1 MKYFFER
8 YGQLIYD
15 FLILN
20 IVMIKDWIWLQLDN
34 PLILFFSI
42 IFISYIWEDGAL
54 FLAAGLYLQDELS
67 FSTAYLSIFIGLMSG
82 DYCVYLL
89 GRTAKH
95 HRSLYRYISSKP
107 YWQKI
112 QSLCSTKSYQTIF
125 IARCLPGFRT
135 ITYMVLG
142 YIQLPHNLM
151 IKGLIFSGAI
161 WISAIF
167 ALAYIFKQL
176 VLDHP
181 NLATLLLGIFLLII
195 LSLIYLLKKTIREK
209 TAL

>member
-1 MKYFFER
+1 
-8 YGQLIYD
+8 
-15 FLILN
+15 
-20 IVMIKDWIWLQLDN
+20 MIKDWIWLQLDN

-67 FSTAYLSIFIGLMSG
+67 LSTAYLSIFIGLMSG

-95 HRSLYRYISSKP
+95 HRSLYRYI
-107 YWQKI
+107 
-112 QSLCSTKSYQTIF
+112 
-125 IARCLPGFRT
+125 
-135 ITYMVLG
+135 
-142 YIQLPHNLM
+142 QLPHNLM
-151 IKGLIFSGAI
+151 IKGLIFSGSI

-181 NLATLLLGIFLLII
+181 NLATLLLSIFLLIT
-195 LSLIYLLKKTIREK
+195 LGLIYLLKKTIREK